1 MVRVG
6 VRDLKNQLSLYL
18 QFVKNGES
26 VVVTEHDKVIA
37 EISTPRYPHESKVE
51 SEFQRLS
58 QAGVIILAKRN
69 KSCVP
74 LPETAVPGEK
84 IDWFKTYDEVRED
97 VV

>member
-1 MVRVG
+1 MVSVG
-6 VRDLKNQLSLYL
+6 VRDLKDQLSLYL

-51 SEFQRLS
+51 SGLPRLS
-58 QAGVIILAKRN
+58 REGVIILAKRN

-84 IDWFKTYDEVRED
+84 IDWFKIYDDVRED
-97 VV
+97 IV